1 MTRHCSFER
10 ALILLTACC
19 AFGQGTLPAYA
30 QEQPAVDLKPL
41 TGTFYVGPAMD
52 SEGGAPADH
61 FYATLTGDAAKAM
74 YEAMNVKTTPDECV
88 GRIAKWV
95 EGLVCYGA
103 ATDNGPPPESPY
115 ECYFGIDLKS
125 AALEAGADC

>member
-1 MTRHCSFER
+1 MTRRCTFNR
-10 ALILLTACC
+10 AMILAAVLCV
-19 AFGQGTLPAYA
+19 FGQGSLPASA
-30 QEQPAVDLKPL
+30 QDQPALDIKPL
-41 TGTFYVGPAMD
+41 SGTFYLGPALD

-88 GRIAKWV
+88 GRMSKWV

-103 ATDNGPPPESPY
+103 PTDNGAPPESPY
-115 ECYFGIDLKS
+115 ECYFGINLKS
-125 AALEAGADC
+125 AALEAGSDC